1 MKRKQMARALALVMA
16 TLTLG
21 SLAACGGSKEKI
33 NTDPSVLNVKI
44 RKAGFGTEY
53 IEKAAEAFNATFAD
67 EGYTVNVL
75 APREDLAGTN
85 ILRDIYSSKEGTGV
99 DVYFTSDITARSGVT
114 GSYGQTLADM
124 TESVYKKP
132 AIKLDGTEETETI
145 ESKLSKFDFPVTEWQ
160 DKYYAMPYALS
171 FGGLAVNKKVLDQF
185 NLELPRTTD
194 ELWNCAKVIMEKAKA
209 GETKARP
216 FTYALSGNNY
226 AMSLVNPWLAQYEG
240 YDSFN
245 EFWSFQKKT
254 TAEDGTVTYTDMV
267 EDAHEVFHKQGVYE
281 VYENVYQM
289 YDWQMSSAGS
299 GTQDFTQAQAKIMK
313 GEAVF
318 YSVGD
323 WMFNEEA
330 VRFPKYV
337 NDVTFINVPMLSSVG
352 TLVFGDNGF
361 DDATCEKILTTVIK
375 YADQHMAAETI
386 ETTVE
391 SELSVQLDLADVVSI
406 CERRGYVK
414 DSFFSQAVISEK
426 STKKDLAALF
436 LRFCASEE
444 VATIM
449 SKSMQTGS
457 PFAVGANSDSEYT
470 YLKATSWITENPYFK
485 QCISTNQGYRER
497 LGLGAMFPSEGDVFV
512 TKVYEARITTYDEN
526 LTRTGSDDLYKT
538 AAYEVVE
545 RIYQNAK
552 ENVEKGLAGT
562 GGWKPTF

>member
-1 MKRKQMARALALVMA
+1 MNKKTVGRVLALTMA
-16 TLTLG
+16 VLTAG
-21 SLAACGGSKEKI
+21 SLAACGKKETVSK
-33 NTDPSVLNVKI
+33 DPSVLNVKI
-44 RKAGFGTEY
+44 RKAGYGTEY
-53 IEKAAEAFNATFAD
+53 IEKAAEAFNTAFAD
-67 EGYTVNVL
+67 EGYSINVL
-75 APREDLAGTN
+75 APREDLVGATV
-85 ILRDIYSSKEGTGV
+85 LRDIYSNSGV
-99 DVYFTSDITARSGVT
+99 DVYFTEGITGRTGVT
-114 GSYGQTLADM
+114 GEFGQMIADM

-145 ESKLSKFDFPVTEWQ
+145 ESKLSKYDFPSTHYEG
-160 DKYYAMPYALS
+160 KYYGMPYALG

-185 NLELPRTTD
+185 ELELPRTTN

-216 FTYALSGNNY
+216 FTYSLSGNNY
-226 AMSLVNPWLAQYEG
+226 AMSLVNPWLGQYEG

-254 TAEDGTVTYTDMV
+254 TAEDGTVTYADMTTD
-267 EDAHEVFHKQGVYE
+267 AYEVFHKQGVYE

-289 YDWQMSSAGS
+289 YDWQMSAAGS
-299 GTQDFTQAQAKIMK
+299 GTQDFTSAQAKIMK

-330 VRFPKYV
+330 ARFPKYI

-375 YADQHMAAETI
+375 YADEHMAAETI

-391 SELSVQLDLADVVSI
+391 SELSVQLDLADVVSV

-414 DSFFSQAVISEK
+414 DSSSAMAVVSEK

-436 LRFCASEE
+436 LRFCASTE
-444 VATIM
+444 VGTIM

-457 PFAVGANSDSEYT
+457 PFAVGANSDSEYI
-470 YLKATSWITENPYFK
+470 YLKATSKITENPYFK
-485 QCISTNQGYRER
+485 QLISVNQGYRER
-497 LGLGAMFPSEGDVFV
+497 LGPAGMFPSEGDVFV
-512 TKVYEARITTYDEN
+512 TKVYEAQITTYDGS
-526 LTRTGSDDLYKT
+526 LSRTGSDDLYKT
-538 AAYEVVE
+538 AAYATVE

-552 ENVEKGLAGT
+552 ENVEKGLTGN
-562 GGWKPTF
+562 GGWRPTY

>member
-53 IEKAAEAFNATFAD
+53 IEKAAEAFNTAFAD
-67 EGYTVNVL
+67 EGYSVNVL
-75 APREDLAGTN
+75 APREDLTGSNVT
-85 ILRDIYSSKEGTGV
+85 RDIYTSKAGSGV
-99 DVYFTSDITARSGVT
+99 DIYFTEGVTARTGVT
-114 GSYGQTLADM
+114 GDFGQTLADI

-145 ESKLSKFDFPVTEWQ
+145 ESKLSKFDFPSTIYEN
-160 DKYYAMPYALS
+160 KYYGLPFALS

-185 NLELPRTTD
+185 ELELPRTTD
-194 ELWNCAKVIMEKAKA
+194 ELWDCAKVIMEKAKA

-216 FTYALSGNNY
+216 FTYSLTGNNY

-245 EFWSFQKKT
+245 EFWAFQKKT

-281 VYENVYQM
+281 VYENVYQL
-289 YDWQMSSAGS
+289 YDWQMSTAGS

-330 VRFPKYV
+330 ARFPKYI

-391 SELSVQLDLADVVSI
+391 SELSVELDLADVVSI

-414 DSFFSQAVISEK
+414 DSASAMALISEK

-444 VATIM
+444 VATIL

-457 PFAVGANSDSEYT
+457 PFAVGVNSDSEYT

-485 QCISTNQGYRER
+485 QCISTCREYRSR
-497 LGLGAMFPSEGDVFV
+497 LGVSFMFPSEGDVFV
-512 TKVYEARITTYDEN
+512 TKVYEEKITTYDEN
-526 LTRTGSDDLYKT
+526 LNRTGSDALYKT
-538 AAYEVVE
+538 AAAATVE

-552 ENVEKGLAGT
+552 TNVEKGLT
-562 GGWKPTF
+562 SNGGWVVKD